1 MKAQQIK
8 REQVSKEQEVEKKT
22 FNKMS
27 AVESRH

>member
-1 MKAQQIK
+1 MKDQQKK
-8 REQVSKEQEVEKKT
+8 REQVSKEQEVEKT